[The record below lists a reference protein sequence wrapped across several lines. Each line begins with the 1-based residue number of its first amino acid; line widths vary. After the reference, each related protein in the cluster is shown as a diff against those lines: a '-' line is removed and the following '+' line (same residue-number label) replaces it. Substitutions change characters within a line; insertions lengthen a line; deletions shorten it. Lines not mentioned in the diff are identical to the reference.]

1 MTDQLV
7 QECWLQKIG
16 FFADEWLLCQDDLF
30 GSCGIGRQ
38 EAPIDVAPVPEIRV
52 VRVLGGKRQDRLDQL
67 LCLVWLLQEQLDDG
81 SHQLKLDLM
90 GDGNT
95 YLF

>member
-30 GSCGIGRQ
+30 GGCGVGGQ
-38 EAPIDVAPVPEIRV
+38 EAPVDVAPVPEIGV
-52 VRVLGGKRQDRLDQL
+52 VRVLFSTKISAMKMCVYCLYLEFKVTVRSSPQVSRQPRL
-67 LCLVWLLQEQLDDG
+67 
-81 SHQLKLDLM
+81 
-90 GDGNT
+90 
-95 YLF
+95 